1 MRVSVLVGDLR
12 EPRLQGKWVYELRL
26 ILISNRLTIG
36 EATAVLAHELVH
48 AKLDHRGRQSVV
60 VEAWVD
66 EVAAG
71 WLITDWEWG
80 YACRLCGGDF
90 DCVAARLGVPRWLVV
105 ARAGCG
111 NWSNNS
117 SSSAG

>member
-1 MRVSVLVGDLR
+1 MSVSVLVGDLR
-12 EPRLQGKWVYELRL
+12 EPGLQGKWVSELRL

-36 EATAVLAHELVH
+36 EATAVLAHELIH
-48 AKLDHRGRQSVV
+48 AKLDHRGRQSAE

-80 YACRLCGGDF
+80 FVCRLCGGDF
-90 DCVAARLGVPRWLVV
+90 DCVAARLGVPRWLVA
-105 ARAGCG
+105 ARCRA
-111 NWSNNS
+111 WLR
-117 SSSAG
+117 ARLE